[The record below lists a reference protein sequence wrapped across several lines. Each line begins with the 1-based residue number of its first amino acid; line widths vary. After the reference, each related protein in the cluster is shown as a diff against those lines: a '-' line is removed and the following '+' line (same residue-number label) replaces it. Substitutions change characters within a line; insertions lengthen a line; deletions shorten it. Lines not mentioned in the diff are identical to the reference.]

1 MTRTLLAVAIALA
14 FADALG
20 TTPPPSA
27 EPEAVAG
34 GTR

>member
-1 MTRTLLAVAIALA
+1 MTRVLLIVAIALA
-14 FADALG
+14 FAVALG

-27 EPEAVAG
+27 EPAAVAG